1 VSARDGASGAQAP
14 LAGSPATGDTV
25 AGQTTP
31 RPWAA
36 FAHPDFTWLWL
47 GGVTATV
54 TMLLRTLIS
63 AQWLYD
69 ETGSAAQ
76 LGILSL
82 IQFIQMPVV
91 VYGGALADNFDR
103 KKLMALTQLVAF
115 LSLLPITLLA
125 AADRL
130 QPWHIFAVTGVSG
143 VVNMLGNSARPAMV
157 SRVVPR
163 HLVGNAVATN
173 TATWQVAGVIA
184 PLAFALFYEAF
195 GVTTAFA
202 VSTAIAGASTVMPFL
217 IRVSGEPQGGARRT
231 TWKSITE
238 GFSFVRTH
246 RILPGLYLLDIGVT
260 VVSFYR
266 TLFPIFADQ
275 LYGMGAAAVGP
286 LNAANSIGGVA
297 GSFVVYG
304 TNSFRRKGVLV
315 LFFTL
320 AYALLLFAFGFNRA
334 GPEDPVYTWRLALF
348 DFRFSS
354 AFLLGLLIVFGLGM
368 TDAVSM
374 VMRQTIVQ
382 LTTPDK
388 LLGRASSAHSFA
400 AMGANNLGG
409 VEVAFM
415 SGAVGAGPT
424 MVLGGAVSV
433 VVVVLIAW
441 GVKGIRKYRY
451 DPANP
456 YEAYEGGKP
465 PPVSS

>member
-1 VSARDGASGAQAP
+1 MSADNASPGTAAATAATSQAP
-14 LAGSPATGDTV
+14 APPSASL
-25 AGQTTP
+25 
-31 RPWAA
+31 RPWAP
-36 FAHPDFTWLWL
+36 FAHRDFTWLWL
-47 GGVTATV
+47 GGVSATV

-76 LGILSL
+76 LGIMSA
-82 IQFIQMPVV
+82 IQFAQMPVV
-91 VYGGALADNFDR
+91 IYGGALADNFDR
-103 KKLMALTQLVAF
+103 KKLMAMTQLVAF
-115 LSLLPITLLA
+115 LALLAVTLLA
-125 AADRL
+125 AAGSLR
-130 QPWHIFAVTGVSG
+130 PWHIFAVTGVSG
-143 VVNMLGNSARPAMV
+143 IVNMLGNSARPAMV

-163 HLVGNAVATN
+163 SLIGNAVATN

-184 PLAFALFYEAF
+184 PLAFAVFYEAF

-202 VSTAIAGASTVMPFL
+202 VATGIAASSMVAPFL
-217 IRVSGEPQGGARRT
+217 IRVSGEPDGGPRRT

-238 GFSFVRTH
+238 GYSFVRTH

-297 GSFVVYG
+297 GSFIVYG
-304 TNSFRRKGVLV
+304 TNRIARKGLLV
-315 LFFTL
+315 LAFSL
-320 AYALLLFAFGFNRA
+320 GYALLLFAFGFNRA
-334 GPEDPVYTWRLALF
+334 LPDDPVYSWRLVLF
-348 DFRFSS
+348 DFRFNTP
-354 AFLLGLLIVFGLGM
+354 FLLGLLIVFGLGM

-409 VEVAFM
+409 VEVAFL
-415 SGAVGAGPT
+415 SGAIGAGPT
-424 MVLGGAVSV
+424 MVIGGAVSV
-433 VVVVLIAW
+433 AVVFLIGW
-441 GVKGIRKYRY
+441 GVRGIRRYRY
-451 DPANP
+451 DPARP
-456 YEAYEGGKP
+456 YEAYEGGA
-465 PPVSS
+465 PPVTS